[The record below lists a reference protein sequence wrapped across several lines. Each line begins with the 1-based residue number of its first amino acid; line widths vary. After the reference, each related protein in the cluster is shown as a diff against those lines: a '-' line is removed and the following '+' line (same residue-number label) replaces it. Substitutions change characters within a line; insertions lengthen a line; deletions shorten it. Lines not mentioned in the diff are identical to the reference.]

1 MDILIA
7 AGSFAALLSIALL
20 VLSKSQRGG
29 EGKNARRL
37 LERVTRDDEESRANE
52 IIRTDPRRRAGGS
65 SALAALY
72 RLKPLERLE
81 QSLWQAGIYRGVSE
95 LLLIVAALAVA
106 GFAAAELIVGDLMI
120 AFGAAVG
127 CGTLP
132 LLYVRWRRR
141 RRLNTFSLQLPFA
154 LDLIRSSLE
163 AGHSV
168 LRGIQVIVDEFV
180 DPLGGEFRIV
190 LEQTRLGMSV
200 TRAFDELLQRVPGED
215 LRLLVVA
222 IKVQSEVGSSL
233 AQIIGRLAEIVRT
246 RQRLHA
252 QIHAMTS
259 QSRMSGKIVGL
270 LPLAV
275 LGAFSLIQPGYVHVL
290 FYDPM
295 GIKVLKAAIVL
306 DGVAF
311 FIINRIL
318 AVEY

>member
-37 LERVTRDDEESRANE
+37 LERVTRDDDESRANE

-65 SALAALY
+65 SPLAALY